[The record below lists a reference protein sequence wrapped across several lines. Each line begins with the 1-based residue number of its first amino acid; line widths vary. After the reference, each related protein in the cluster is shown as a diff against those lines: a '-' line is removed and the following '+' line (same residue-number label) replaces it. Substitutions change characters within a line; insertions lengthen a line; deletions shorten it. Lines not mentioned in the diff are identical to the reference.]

1 MTMIWNELPVES
13 GNIAIKLARSCS
25 IGAWSWVKDSSG
37 DAGIALEMKESV
49 NIDQIPKSRYFNVR
63 EVKVDGL
70 GHLLMITCS
79 DKGLLNTFQS
89 FCEDLMASTESAG
102 TLIEGISLVAN
113 RIALWS
119 KLFSRLGGMTKSKAY
134 GLIGEL
140 CFLHHWLD
148 AGNFIKD
155 WLGSSD
161 SSQDFISSTLRK
173 AVEVKSIGSKSSIA
187 HISSLDQL
195 DYEGDLYLVIY
206 KIQEISDDPNVVTLN
221 TLVKS
226 ILDRLEYSDKTL
238 FSKKLLEYG
247 YHSEDAMASL
257 TIKVDGPYAY
267 EVSGSF
273 PKVTRSSIPTEIFN
287 CSYEI
292 NISQCINY
300 AIKNEVLFEVIKQ

>member
-1 MTMIWNELPVES
+1 MVWDELLVER
-13 GNIAIKLARSCS
+13 GNIAIKLARSCP
-25 IGAWSWVKDSSG
+25 IGSWSWVKDSLG

-49 NIDQIPKSRYFNVR
+49 NIDLIPQSRYFNVR
-63 EVKVDGL
+63 EIKVDGL

-79 DKGLLNTFQS
+79 DGGLLDTFQN
-89 FCEDLMASTESAG
+89 FCEDLMASTDSAR
-102 TLIEGISLVAN
+102 LLPEGISLVAN

-119 KLFSRLGGMTKSKAY
+119 KLFSRLGGMAKSKAY

-148 AGNFIKD
+148 AGNFVKD

-161 SSQDFISSTLRK
+161 SSQDFINPIHRK
-173 AVEVKSIGSKSSIA
+173 AVEIKSIGSKSSIA

-195 DYEGDLYLVIY
+195 DYEGTLYLVIY
-206 KIQEISDDPNVVTLN
+206 KIQEVSDDPNVVTLI

-226 ILDRLEYSDKTL
+226 ILDRLEYSDQIL
-238 FSKKLLEYG
+238 FNKKLLEYG
-247 YHSEDAMASL
+247 YHSDDSMASL

-267 EVSGSF
+267 EVSGGF
-273 PKVTRSSIPTEIFN
+273 PKVTRSIIPTEISD

-292 NISQCINY
+292 NISQCTNY
-300 AIKNEVLFEVIKQ
+300 EIQNEVLFEVIKQ